1 MRGWIFF
8 PEKQKP
14 YLPNRFHGFPGMNFP
29 YESDDEE
36 SDGPDELLSG
46 RIQGNSLGFYCGP
59 AAGET
64 SSVFP
69 SLLEGISK
77 YPRSEYK
84 PVFQPTKKIWEIL
97 PPITLKVS
105 AEPPAY
111 LWTVKAFQKECVVVN
126 GSFPRLMADMFVRG
140 CRTFLFSPYVL
151 K

>member
-1 MRGWIFF
+1 MLGWVFF

-14 YLPNRFHGFPGMNFP
+14 FSARRFLGSAAPVFP
-29 YESDDEE
+29 YDADDEDADE
-36 SDGPDELLSG
+36 SGGMVSG
-46 RIQGNSLGFYCGP
+46 KIQGASLGFYCGQ
-59 AAGET
+59 AAGDA
-64 SSVFP
+64 SCVFP
-69 SLLEGISK
+69 SLMDGVSK

-111 LWTVKAFQKECVVVN
+111 LWTAKAFQPGGFTVN
-126 GSFPRLMADMFVRG
+126 GSFPRLMADIFVRG
-140 CRTFLFSPYVL
+140 CRTFRFSPYIL